1 MHRNGRQRPARLLLY
16 CSKRA
21 KMVLAISHCFAKIYK
36 DEDENLCTSIVHM
49 PVGAH

>member
-1 MHRNGRQRPARLLLY
+1 MHRNGRQPPARLLFY

-36 DEDENLCTSIVHM
+36 DEDENLCASIVHM

>member
-1 MHRNGRQRPARLLLY
+1 MHRNGRLLPARLLLY

-36 DEDENLCTSIVHM
+36 DKHENLCTSIVHI
-49 PVGAH
+49 PAGAH

>member
-1 MHRNGRQRPARLLLY
+1 
-16 CSKRA
+16 
-21 KMVLAISHCFAKIYK
+21 VLAISHCFAKIYK